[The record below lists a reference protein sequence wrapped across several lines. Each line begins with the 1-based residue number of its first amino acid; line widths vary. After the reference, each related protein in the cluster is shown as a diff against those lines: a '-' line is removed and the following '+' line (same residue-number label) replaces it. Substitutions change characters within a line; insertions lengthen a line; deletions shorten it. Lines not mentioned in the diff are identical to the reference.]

1 MHAETSR
8 AGAAREARLRSTTAD
23 SPLSSSSSASALM
36 AATTAAA
43 AAAAASAAT
52 PASSSSSAAQSPRT
66 PRRGKARSI
75 TYGDRFIPSRDGS
88 DMQAAYQLMTDD
100 LNAPSRSKR
109 KLTADMDAQKEEANQ
124 AFSSLLTTELFG
136 LPTPPKVNHNRTHS
150 ASASASANASAS
162 ASPLP
167 SGSASR
173 PNSNST
179 SQHHSSADH
188 RRSTSVAGI
197 PPANGN
203 GTGPAGRN
211 AAAWTTWMAEAATRA
226 AADGGAAGMY
236 AHGTAAVQHPQ
247 HHATPRSAAAMGV
260 GIVAG
265 VGYASP
271 STGAGSG
278 ATAGTATATGTGTAG
293 NGSGSRAGTPQQG
306 QSGNGPESSSGSSAS
321 STSSATGG
329 AQPTNSE
336 QAGQQPPTS
345 DAVPSV
351 AAPAAVPGPTV
362 AAPAAGSGMGPSS
375 GMMISSSGSL
385 MHATNFSGAPTP
397 TTPTKRNLL
406 SYRSPSV
413 GRSAGRT
420 MAASGSSSSTGTGTA
435 NGIVSTAASSSSS
448 PAPGD
453 GAGSSGGMR
462 GVRSSH
468 SSTPGTPRTP
478 GRAAAVSTGADDD
491 VEMTM
496 LRSGGSSSSLGAGTV
511 SNENLGLARPGSGA
525 GGRPAGL
532 FGGVSSIRGGNGSN
546 GGGGGNDGTGGG
558 NGVNNAGLGMMD
570 VMIDSP
576 THKAYSLSPVKL
588 ESQRMLLSPRRTPRT
603 MSKVPYKVLD
613 APDLADDFY
622 LNLVDW
628 SPSNVLGVGLGHCV
642 YLWSAKTAQVSKL
655 VDLSG
660 SKDRVTGL
668 SWAGRGPHIAVG
680 TDAGLVQIYDAEKM
694 KLIRTH
700 RGHTGRVGALA
711 WNEHILSSGS
721 RDRLIFHH
729 DVRVREQYVAAL
741 AGHRQEVCGL
751 KWSPESNQL
760 ASGGND
766 NKLMIWDGLHTTPLH
781 RFTRHEAA
789 IKALAWSPHQHG
801 LLASGGGTADMK
813 IRFWNT
819 LTGQMLQ
826 EVDTGSQVCN
836 LMWSKTANE
845 VVSTHGYSAGKVQN
859 QIQVW
864 RYPTMQP
871 LATLTGHT
879 MRVLY
884 LAMSP
889 DGETIVTGAGDETLR
904 FWDLNTPSKS
914 QLEKRNES
922 AAFNAFAKIR

>member
-1 MHAETSR
+1 
-8 AGAAREARLRSTTAD
+8 
-23 SPLSSSSSASALM
+23 M
-36 AATTAAA
+36 AAYPST
-43 AAAAASAAT
+43 AT
-52 PASSSSSAAQSPRT
+52 PASSSSSAAASPRT
-66 PRRGKARSI
+66 PRRGKAQSI

-88 DMQAAYQLMTDD
+88 DMQAAYQLMGDD

-136 LPTPPKVNHNRTHS
+136 LPTPPKVHHS
-150 ASASASANASAS
+150 RGNSAS

-167 SGSASR
+167 NGLGGTAASSSGTASSSSAAHNRHSSANGHVSSSGAPSAAAAGASSSPAAGAGAGTASHPHGGYAPLPNVSLAAIHAALRAGALPTGSPGGGGGGGGTSAAATAAAAVAAASASFVPGLGPDGSGMYAYGPSAVQHGAGSSGVGMGMGAHSATAVGGTLPSTGVSASMRSAGVSSGASGASGSAGAGSR
-173 PNSNST
+173 SAGVPSGGAPAPT
-179 SQHHSSADH
+179 SSSSSSSMGFGSSAM
-188 RRSTSVAGI
+188 
-197 PPANGN
+197 
-203 GTGPAGRN
+203 
-211 AAAWTTWMAEAATRA
+211 AAAA
-226 AADGGAAGMY
+226 AAASASS
-236 AHGTAAVQHPQ
+236 
-247 HHATPRSAAAMGV
+247 SAAA
-260 GIVAG
+260 A
-265 VGYASP
+265 A
-271 STGAGSG
+271 AA
-278 ATAGTATATGTGTAG
+278 AT
-293 NGSGSRAGTPQQG
+293 
-306 QSGNGPESSSGSSAS
+306 
-321 STSSATGG
+321 
-329 AQPTNSE
+329 
-336 QAGQQPPTS
+336 
-345 DAVPSV
+345 
-351 AAPAAVPGPTV
+351 
-362 AAPAAGSGMGPSS
+362 
-375 GMMISSSGSL
+375 

-420 MAASGSSSSTGTGTA
+420 MIASSSSSSGLVGASGSSSS
-435 NGIVSTAASSSSS
+435 
-448 PAPGD
+448 
-453 GAGSSGGMR
+453 GAGGSDTVAAAVASAEGGMR
-462 GVRSSH
+462 GVGGRSSRA
-468 SSTPGTPRTP
+468 SVPGTPRTP
-478 GRAAAVSTGADDD
+478 STPGGGGGSSSRRGAGALDDD
-491 VEMTM
+491 VDMVFM
-496 LRSGGSSSSLGAGTV
+496 SGGSSVSGLGVG
-511 SNENLGLARPGSGA
+511 NENAGLSRVGGIANGGSGSGS
-525 GGRPAGL
+525 GGGGGL
-532 FGGVSSIRGGNGSN
+532 FGGVTSLRGGPGGGSGGGM
-546 GGGGGNDGTGGG
+546 GGGGSHAGGG
-558 NGVNNAGLGMMD
+558 GPGGGAGGLD
-570 VMIDSP
+570 ATIDSP

-655 VDLSG
+655 VDLQS

-668 SWAGRGPHIAVG
+668 NWAGRGPHIAVG
-680 TDAGLVQIYDAEKM
+680 TDSGLVQIWDAERM

-700 RGHTGRVGALA
+700 RGHTARVGALA

-741 AGHRQEVCGL
+741 PGHRQEVCGL
-751 KWSPESNQL
+751 KWNTESNQL

-845 VVSTHGYSAGKVQN
+845 IVSTHGYSAGKVQN

-864 RYPTMQP
+864 RYPTMAP
-871 LATLTGHT
+871 IATLTGHT

>member
-8 AGAAREARLRSTTAD
+8 AGAAREARLRSTTETATIPTPTTTTTSAYA
-23 SPLSSSSSASALM
+23 SPSSSA
-36 AATTAAA
+36 
-43 AAAAASAAT
+43 
-52 PASSSSSAAQSPRT
+52 QHSPRT
-66 PRRGKARSI
+66 PRKAKARSI

-136 LPTPPKVNHNRTHS
+136 LPTPPKANHARTHS
-150 ASASASANASAS
+150 ANASINPSAIASAS

-173 PNSNST
+173 PNPPHHHR
-179 SQHHSSADH
+179 HHSAN
-188 RRSTSVAGI
+188 
-197 PPANGN
+197 ANGTAA
-203 GTGPAGRN
+203 GGGPSGASTG
-211 AAAWTTWMAEAATRA
+211 AATGFVSTA
-226 AADGGAAGMY
+226 GVGMY
-236 AHGTAAVQHPQ
+236 ASPGAGGAGAGDRAGSRASTPQ
-247 HHATPRSAAAMGV
+247 Q
-260 GIVAG
+260 
-265 VGYASP
+265 
-271 STGAGSG
+271 AGSG
-278 ATAGTATATGTGTAG
+278 TASSSDSATAGTGTGAQSGTTAHTGQPLPAPAPPSSLPTATSTA
-293 NGSGSRAGTPQQG
+293 
-306 QSGNGPESSSGSSAS
+306 SAL
-321 STSSATGG
+321 
-329 AQPTNSE
+329 
-336 QAGQQPPTS
+336 
-345 DAVPSV
+345 
-351 AAPAAVPGPTV
+351 
-362 AAPAAGSGMGPSS
+362 GMGPSS
-375 GMMISSSGSL
+375 GLMSMSMGMGMGGSGGGGGN

-406 SYRSPSV
+406 SYRSPSLP
-413 GRSAGRT
+413 RSGPRIK
-420 MAASGSSSSTGTGTA
+420 GSSSSSAATGSGA
-435 NGIVSTAASSSSS
+435 GGLRSSASS
-448 PAPGD
+448 PGPGD
-453 GAGSSGGMR
+453 WSAGAGSGSAAGAGGGMR
-462 GVRSSH
+462 GTRSSQ
-468 SSTPGTPRTP
+468 PGTPRTP
-478 GRAAAVSTGADDD
+478 SSLARGAPDDD
-491 VEMTM
+491 TDMTLLM
-496 LRSGGSSSSLGAGTV
+496 SGGSSSSLGAGTV
-511 SNENLGLARPGSGA
+511 SNENIGLARGGSG
-525 GGRPAGL
+525 GGLRLGGGL
-532 FGGVSSIRGGNGSN
+532 FGNHGSGSSS
-546 GGGGGNDGTGGG
+546 GGGGGGGAGGNENSGGG
-558 NGVNNAGLGMMD
+558 GGGGSAAAGLGMMD
-570 VMIDSP
+570 VTIDSP

-613 APDLADDFY
+613 APELADDFY

-655 VDLSG
+655 VDLSA

-668 SWAGRGPHIAVG
+668 NWAGRGPHIAVG
-680 TDAGLVQIYDAEKM
+680 TDAGLVQIWDAERM

-721 RDRLIFHH
+721 RDRMIFHH
-729 DVRVREQYVAAL
+729 DVRVKDQYVAAL

-864 RYPTMQP
+864 RYPAMAP